1 MKVFLIDIR
10 EHEELKEKYLKSN
23 KDNIIVL
30 HISMSRIENYV
41 QKIKTELLNE
51 GFIYL
56 VCRSG
61 NRANIVKSRYFSN
74 QINVQTIGSIENAAE
89 TFKIELIKN

>member
-41 QKIKTELLNE
+41 QIIKTELLSE
-51 GFIYL
+51 GLIYL
-56 VCRSG
+56 ACRSG

-74 QINVQTIGSIENAAE
+74 QNNIQTIGSVENAAE
-89 TFKIELIKN
+89 TFKIELVKN